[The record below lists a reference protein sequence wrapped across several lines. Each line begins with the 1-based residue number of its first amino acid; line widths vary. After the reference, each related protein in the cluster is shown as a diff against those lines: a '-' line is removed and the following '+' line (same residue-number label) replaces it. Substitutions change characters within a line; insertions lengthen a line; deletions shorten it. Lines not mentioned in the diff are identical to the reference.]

1 MNKASDSKDM
11 APKGS
16 KGSGRKE
23 RTVRFSLRLKFSLAI
38 SLLVSLV
45 VLSISGFII
54 WRESNLLQDQVFQFV
69 KRELVHLART
79 TQVSMGSDEIAMI
92 ESINDLKDIEYLS
105 YAFILNAQDQL
116 LLHFDRRGERLPQEP
131 INDGI
136 ERDLSIEEGEKASID
151 MSRYPNPKGPGV
163 IYEFRRPVLSKL
175 AGGKIGYVI
184 IGLSDRVIRDE
195 IRGLLN
201 IMVPISLSFL
211 ALAILASI
219 ILASITINPIRKL
232 SQGAVLI
239 GQGDLDHRID
249 IKSSDELGQLA
260 REFNEMTTMI
270 KEAKENEIEQRI
282 MDEQLETAR
291 DIQEGLNPMAF
302 FNKEGIQI
310 KGNTRAAKGVG
321 GDYFDYIE
329 IDENRI
335 GALLSDVSGKGV
347 PASLV
352 MVMIR
357 TVFTS
362 YITRSDVTTA
372 KVLRAIN
379 DALSAD
385 FAIDTFATLFFF
397 IYDKRTG
404 EVTFANAGQGPLY
417 CYRKHLNRC
426 TATKLDGVPIGIMDD
441 VDYKMARVN
450 LNPGDIIVT
459 FTDGITEMRN
469 EKKEEYGFSRLQK
482 MLIEHHEKDAGEL
495 VETIV
500 QDVEEFRGEVPPHD
514 DTTILIFKREY

>member
-1 MNKASDSKDM
+1 MNKAADSKDA

-16 KGSGRKE
+16 KGKGRG
-23 RTVRFSLRLKFSLAI
+23 VRFSLRIKFSLAI
-38 SLLVSLV
+38 SILVSLV

-54 WRESNLLQDQVFQFV
+54 WRESNLLKDQVFQFV
-69 KRELVHLART
+69 KRELVHLAKT
-79 TQVSMGSDEIAMI
+79 TQVSLGSDEIAMI
-92 ESINDLKDIEYLS
+92 EAINDLKDIEYLS
-105 YAFILNAQDQL
+105 YAFILDARDRV
-116 LLHFDRRGERLPQEP
+116 LLHFDRRGERAPQEP
-131 INDGI
+131 IDDGI
-136 ERDLSIEEGEKASID
+136 DRDLSVGEGEKADIE
-151 MSRYPNPKGPGV
+151 MSRNPNPKGPGV

-175 AGGKIGYVI
+175 GGGKIGYVI
-184 IGLSDRVIRDE
+184 IGLSDKVIRDE
-195 IRGLLN
+195 IRGLLK
-201 IMVPISLSFL
+201 IMIPISLSFL
-211 ALAILASI
+211 GLAILASI

-232 SQGAVLI
+232 SQGAVII
-239 GQGDLDHRID
+239 GQGDLDYRID

-260 REFNEMTTMI
+260 REFNEMTAMI

-302 FNKEGIQI
+302 YNKGGIQI
-310 KGNTRAAKGVG
+310 KGYTRAAKGVG

-329 IDENRI
+329 IDENRV

-372 KVLRAIN
+372 QVVRAIN
-379 DALSAD
+379 DSLSAD
-385 FAIDTFATLFFF
+385 FAIDKFATLFFF
-397 IYDKRTG
+397 IYDRRTG
-404 EVTFANAGQGPLY
+404 EVSFTNAGQGPLY
-417 CYRKHLNRC
+417 CYRKNLNRC
-426 TATKLDGVPIGIMDD
+426 TATKLDGVPIGIMED
-441 VDYKMARVN
+441 VDYKMAKVT

-459 FTDGITEMRN
+459 FSDGITEMRN
-469 EKKEEYGFSRLQK
+469 EDKDEYGFSRLQK

-495 VETIV
+495 VDTIV
-500 QDVEEFRGEVPPHD
+500 NDVDEFRGEAPPHD